1 VLGKRKVV
9 EEEDEGK
16 NPRMMK
22 TTQKNIE
29 TAAASRHVFIAVDFI
44 FLLLFLFFSLLAL
57 VSSPIPD

>member
-1 VLGKRKVV
+1 V